1 MTVTLAPHVLRGHLA
16 GDEAVQTVSGWMR
29 EQGESTP
36 PRRLSRGGCW
46 PEDPVFDLPWK
57 DHRSFGLGW
66 MHTIITDI
74 FRDIENVFV
83 GARENAAGC
92 VLRSSKFEQHTDG
105 SAHGRDRFASV
116 SFRHLTSSS
125 E

>member
-1 MTVTLAPHVLRGHLA
+1 
-16 GDEAVQTVSGWMR
+16 
-29 EQGESTP
+29 
-36 PRRLSRGGCW
+36 
-46 PEDPVFDLPWK
+46 
-57 DHRSFGLGW
+57 

-83 GARENAAGC
+83 GARENTAGC

-105 SAHGRDRFASV
+105 SAHDRDRFASV